1 MNHPKLR
8 GLTQQQFILFHN
20 FVSQEFRQGLLGTS
34 PWIASWAYSRGM
46 TQVSAHLPGLS
57 SYGLKLFS
65 SSAWT
70 CPQEA
75 AGLPGEEMQAAP
87 CKTCALHVCRCYSRL
102 ILLVKVVHMACPDS
116 RRWEAGFSSREW
128 EELSWPQLAMVYPAL
143 PLFYLLRA
151 PSQTPLLPHGGDLSH
166 HASPPEQLRAP
177 LVRHNFYFVL
187 NCLLSCDT
195 SSSPRAYPGLF
206 EDREIRLEFREHF
219 VLLGAHDGLSMCVCT
234 EAKGGW
240 RSRGWMESVMWPS
253 GYDLDQ

>member
-1 MNHPKLR
+1 
-8 GLTQQQFILFHN
+8 
-20 FVSQEFRQGLLGTS
+20 
-34 PWIASWAYSRGM
+34 M

-57 SYGLKLFS
+57 SYGLELFS

-102 ILLVKVVHMACPDS
+102 ILLVKAVHMACPDS

-143 PLFYLLRA
+143 PLFCLLRA
-151 PSQTPLLPHGGDLSH
+151 PSQTPLLPHGRDLSH

-177 LVRHNFYFVL
+177 LVRHTFYFVL
-187 NCLLSCDT
+187 
-195 SSSPRAYPGLF
+195 
-206 EDREIRLEFREHF
+206 
-219 VLLGAHDGLSMCVCT
+219 V
-234 EAKGGW
+234 
-240 RSRGWMESVMWPS
+240 
-253 GYDLDQ
+253 